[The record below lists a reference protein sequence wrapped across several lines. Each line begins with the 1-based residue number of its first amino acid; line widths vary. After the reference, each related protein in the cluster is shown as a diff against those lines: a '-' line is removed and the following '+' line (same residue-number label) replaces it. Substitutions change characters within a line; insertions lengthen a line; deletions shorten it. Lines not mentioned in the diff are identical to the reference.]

1 MIYVSKSLGMKTM
14 LGCRVSSSIS
24 VKAAAHL
31 SPLIDYADPEANLLI
46 ANDPYHGVTA
56 QKGRLVLPDGPG
68 LGVHAVMT
76 FLVPSQKSEQL
87 AKA

>member
-31 SPLIDYADPEANLLI
+31 SPLVDYADLDGNLLI
-46 ANDPYHGVTA
+46 GNDPYRGVTV
-56 QKGRLVLPDGPG
+56 QKGKLVLPDGPG
-68 LGVHAVMT
+68 LGVRT
-76 FLVPSQKSEQL
+76 L
-87 AKA
+87 